1 MKSLK
6 FKVKSCPQNAAELL
20 VQSIRF
26 KVQMLKENLLN
37 LPNLLEENINKTVSV

>member
-1 MKSLK
+1 MGVQDDREERFIGQQKAVELLVKSLK

-26 KVQMLKENLLN
+26 KV
-37 LPNLLEENINKTVSV
+37 